1 MRTGFQISS
10 LVPSGLVFDGVSDS
24 EDSVILAVRSGAA
37 EARCPLCATASR
49 RIHSR
54 YIRHVADLP
63 SAGRKVRLRLL
74 TRRFACEVPHCR
86 RRIFAERFGED
97 IVPLRR
103 RRTARL
109 EYIVHHLGLAL
120 GGRPA
125 ASFAK
130 RLMLPVSN
138 DTLLRVVRRRTVM
151 PTDPLLVVGIDDWA
165 FRRNHRYG
173 TIVCDLERR
182 RIVTLLPDRETAT
195 VHAWLSKHPAI
206 NIVSRDRGGGYGE
219 AAAKALPNAIQVA
232 DRWHL
237 MENASAAFLDAVRRS
252 MNRIRTAIGA
262 TTINPK
268 LLTYAEKLRYEGY
281 LRRQDSHAAIA
292 ALVSDGVPLKEIVR
306 RTGHSRNLVRQ
317 ISRGGGTDVFRTR
330 QSTLDRHLPF
340 LAAQWSGGCRNGAE
354 LWRRLKGQG
363 FKGSLRVVAEWATR
377 RRSCRDYQPSTI
389 AEGPRRQDDSA
400 ADDDEARLP
409 NQGRDRH
416 ACRHRTK
423 RSYARRC
430 PSSRWPLPRD
440 DPKEG
445 RDGART
451 LD

>member
-1 MRTGFQISS
+1 MRTGFRISS

-24 EDSVILAVRSGAA
+24 EDSVILAVRS
-37 EARCPLCATASR
+37 EATEAQCPLCTTASR

-74 TRRFACEVPHCR
+74 TRRFTCEVPHCR
-86 RRIFAERFGED
+86 RRIFSERFGED

-138 DTLLRVVRRRTVM
+138 DTLLRVVRRRAAM

-195 VHAWLSKHPAI
+195 VRAWLSKHPAI

-262 TTINPK
+262 TTINPE
-268 LLTYAEKLRYEGY
+268 LLTCAEKLRYQGY
-281 LRRQDSHAAIA
+281 LQRQDSHASIT

-317 ISRGGGTDVFRTR
+317 ISRGGGTDMFRTR
-330 QSTLDRHLPF
+330 QSTLDGHLPF
-340 LAAQWSGGCRNGAE
+340 LDAQWSGGCRNGAE

-363 FKGSLRVVAEWATR
+363 FKGSLRVVAEWTTR
-377 RRSCRDYQPSTI
+377 RRRTRLSAINNCRRSP
-389 AEGPRRQDDSA
+389 P
-400 ADDDEARLP
+400 P
-409 NQGRDRH
+409 GR
-416 ACRHRTK
+416 
-423 RSYARRC
+423 
-430 PSSRWPLPRD
+430 
-440 DPKEG
+440 
-445 RDGART
+445 
-451 LD
+451 

>member
-1 MRTGFQISS
+1 MSATEIRTGFFLLHDVEFGHKQ
-10 LVPSGLVFDGVSDS
+10 V
-24 EDSVILAVRSGAA
+24 A
-37 EARCPLCATASR
+37 EFLPGQPVEMRIAEEGFAREMSP
-49 RIHSR
+49 
-54 YIRHVADLP
+54 
-63 SAGRKVRLRLL
+63 GR
-74 TRRFACEVPHCR
+74 R

-97 IVPLRR
+97 VVPLRR

-109 EYIVHHLGLAL
+109 EHIVHHLGLAL

-138 DTLLRVVRRRTVM
+138 DTLLRVVRRRAAM

-165 FRRNHRYG
+165 FRRNRRYG

-182 RIVTLLPDRETAT
+182 RIVALLPDREAAT
-195 VHAWLSKHPAI
+195 VQAWLSKHPGI

-219 AAAKALPNAIQVA
+219 AAAMALPNAIQVA

-252 MNRIRTAIGA
+252 MSKIRTAIGA
-262 TTINPK
+262 TTIDPK
-268 LLTYAEKLRYEGY
+268 LLTCAEKLRYQGY

-317 ISRGGGTDVFRTR
+317 ISRGGGTDMFRTR
-330 QSTLDRHLPF
+330 QSALDGHLPF
-340 LAAQWSGGCRNGAE
+340 LDAQWSGGCRNGAE
-354 LWRRLKGQG
+354 LWRRLRGQA
-363 FKGSLRVVAEWATR
+363 FKGTAARGGGMGDATAA
-377 RRSCRDYQPSTI
+377 CRDYQPSTI

-400 ADDDEARLP
+400 VDDDEARPP

-416 ACRHRTK
+416 GCR
-423 RSYARRC
+423 Y
-430 PSSRWPLPRD
+430 
-440 DPKEG
+440 
-445 RDGART
+445 
-451 LD
+451 

>member
-24 EDSVILAVRSGAA
+24 MDSLILAVRSEAA
-37 EARCPLCATASR
+37 EARCPLCATASG

-54 YIRHVADLP
+54 YVRHVADLP

-74 TRRFACEVPHCR
+74 TRRFTCEVPHCR

-125 ASFAK
+125 ESFAK

-138 DTLLRVVRRRTVM
+138 DTLLRVVRRRTAM

-195 VHAWLSKHPAI
+195 VRAWLSKHPAI
-206 NIVSRDRGGGYGE
+206 KIVSRDRGGGYGE
-219 AAAKALPNAIQVA
+219 AAAKALPNAIQV

-262 TTINPK
+262 TTINPE
-268 LLTYAEKLRYEGY
+268 LLTCAEKLRYQGY

-330 QSTLDRHLPF
+330 QSTLDEHLPF
-340 LAAQWSGGCRNGAE
+340 LDTQWSGGCRNGAE

-377 RRSCRDYQPSTI
+377 RRSFRDYQPSTI

-400 ADDDEARLP
+400 ADGDEARP
-409 NQGRDRH
+409 PDQGRDRH

-423 RSYARRC
+423 RSYA
-430 PSSRWPLPRD
+430 
-440 DPKEG
+440 G
-445 RDGART
+445 
-451 LD
+451 